1 LIRAIPQIISV
12 TVIMIL
18 FFLIF
23 AIIAVGEFK
32 GKFFYCNADALTF
45 TNSLNIET
53 KWDCINNGAE
63 WLNKNYNFD
72 NTLQALRTLF

>member
-1 LIRAIPQIISV
+1 M
-12 TVIMIL
+12 IMIL

-23 AIIAVGEFK
+23 AIIAVGELK
-32 GKFFYCNADALTF
+32 GKFFYCYADALTF
-45 TNSLNIET
+45 TDPLNIET

-72 NTLQALRTLF
+72 NTL